1 MVDGGSLEN
10 CCAARHRGF
19 ESLILRAVTDNK
31 KTYSIGGHLIR
42 VVMASPWTFKTL
54 TAEQETL
61 VETLR
66 SGGDLGIRP
75 VPADRWE
82 ELPENESA
90 MGKVQM
96 TREKWDAMGE
106 EERDAF
112 RHDLDM
118 LQYAPFE
125 IPEDGNEP
133 LFELTVGGEE
143 PAWLG
148 EALATA
154 PVVSVDETLPCYYG
168 YRYNGCT
175 VYAFYPQREHLAGIF
190 VLEDGYRRGT
200 YYPQK
205 GFGAR
210 TTQMQLNTSLMI
222 AFTFATAG
230 LDTLLL
236 HASVIRH
243 EGAAQLFFGVSGT
256 GKSTHSRLWLENVP
270 GTDLMNDDNP
280 VIRFTPAGATV
291 YGSPWS
297 GKTLC
302 YRNVQAPVRAL
313 VRLEQAPENR
323 IERLTALGAYASVI
337 AAVSTIR
344 WDSAVMDLLVPTVE
358 KAATLIPCFRLG
370 CRPDREAVE
379 VCKNAIES

>member
-1 MVDGGSLEN
+1 MHGSM
-10 CCAARHRGF
+10 
-19 ESLILRAVTDNK
+19 

-42 VVMASPWTFKTL
+42 VALCHPWTFKAL
-54 TAEQETL
+54 TAEQKTL

-90 MGKVQM
+90 MGKSQM
-96 TREKWDAMGE
+96 TREKWEAMGE
-106 EERDAF
+106 AERDAF

-125 IPEDGNEP
+125 VETAEAP
-133 LFELTVGGEE
+133 LFSLTVGGEE
-143 PAWLG
+143 PAWLAAVLRQ
-148 EALATA
+148 E
-154 PVVSVDETLPCYYG
+154 PVVSVDETLPAYYG
-168 YRYNGCT
+168 YRHEGRT
-175 VYAFYPQREHLAGIF
+175 VYAFYPQRERCAGIF
-190 VLEDGYRRGT
+190 VLEPDFRSGT

-210 TTQMQLNTSLMI
+210 TTQMQVNTSLMI
-222 AFTFATAG
+222 AYTFATAG
-230 LDTLLL
+230 LNTILL

-243 EGAAQLFFGVSGT
+243 GGAAQLFFGVSGT

-270 GTDLMNDDNP
+270 GCDLMNDDNP
-280 VIRFTPAGATV
+280 VIRFSPAGATV

-323 IERLTALGAYASVI
+323 IERLLPINAYASVV

-344 WDSAVMDLLVPTVE
+344 WDSAVMDHLIPTVE

-370 CRPDREAVE
+370 CRPDAEAVE

>member
-1 MVDGGSLEN
+1 M
-10 CCAARHRGF
+10 H
-19 ESLILRAVTDNK
+19 ESA

-42 VVMASPWTFKTL
+42 VVLARPWTFKAL
-54 TAEQETL
+54 TAEQESL

-90 MGKVQM
+90 MGKQQM

-125 IPEDGNEP
+125 VEAAEEP
-133 LFELTVGGEE
+133 LFTLTVGGEE
-143 PAWLG
+143 PAWFN
-148 EALATA
+148 EALQRE
-154 PVVSVDETLPCYYG
+154 PVVSVDETLPAYYG
-168 YRYNGCT
+168 YRFEGRT
-175 VYAFYPQREHLAGIF
+175 VYAFYPQQDRCAGIF
-190 VLEDGYRRGT
+190 VLEPDYRSGA
-200 YYPQK
+200 YYPRK
-205 GFGAR
+205 GYGAR
-210 TTQMQLNTSLMI
+210 TTQMQVNTSLMI
-222 AFTFATAG
+222 AYTFATAG
-230 LDTLLL
+230 LDTILL

-243 EGAAQLFFGVSGT
+243 KGAAQLFFGVSGT

-270 GTDLMNDDNP
+270 ACDLMNDDNP
-280 VIRFTPAGATV
+280 D
-291 YGSPWS
+291 
-297 GKTLC
+297 
-302 YRNVQAPVRAL
+302 
-313 VRLEQAPENR
+313 QAPENR
-323 IERLTALGAYASVI
+323 IERLQPINAYASVI

-358 KAATLIPCFRLG
+358 KAATRIPCFRLG
-370 CRPDREAVE
+370 CRPDAEAVE
-379 VCKNAIES
+379 VCKNAIEP

>member
-1 MVDGGSLEN
+1 MQGSM
-10 CCAARHRGF
+10 
-19 ESLILRAVTDNK
+19 

-42 VVMASPWTFKTL
+42 VVLCHPWTFKAL
-54 TAEQETL
+54 TEEQEAL

-75 VPADRWE
+75 VPADKWE
-82 ELPENESA
+82 ELAGNESA
-90 MGKVQM
+90 MGKQQM
-96 TREKWDAMGE
+96 TRQRWDAMGE

-125 IPEDGNEP
+125 TDSPEQP
-133 LFELTVGGEE
+133 LFTLTVGGEE
-143 PAWLG
+143 PAWLP
-148 EALATA
+148 EALSGR
-154 PVVSVDETLPCYYG
+154 PVVSVDETLPAYYG
-168 YRYNGCT
+168 YRFEGRT
-175 VYAFYPQREHLAGIF
+175 VYAFYPQQERCAGVF
-190 VLEDGYRRGT
+190 VLEADFRSGT
-200 YYPQK
+200 YYPQR
-205 GFGAR
+205 GIGAR
-210 TTQMQLNTSLMI
+210 TTQMQVNTSLMI
-222 AFTFATAG
+222 AFTFVTAG

-243 EGAAQLFFGVSGT
+243 KGAAQLFFGVSGT

-280 VIRFTPAGATV
+280 IIRFTPAGATV

-302 YRNVQAPVRAL
+302 YRNVEAPVRAL

-323 IERLTALGAYASVI
+323 IERLEPINAYASVI

-358 KAATLIPCFRLG
+358 KAAIQIPCFRLS
-370 CRPDREAVE
+370 CRPDADAVRVCREA
-379 VCKNAIES
+379 IEP